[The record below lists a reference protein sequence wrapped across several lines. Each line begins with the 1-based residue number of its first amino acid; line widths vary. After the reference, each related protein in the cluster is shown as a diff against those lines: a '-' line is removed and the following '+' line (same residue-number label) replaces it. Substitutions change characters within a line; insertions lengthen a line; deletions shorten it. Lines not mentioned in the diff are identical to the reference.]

1 MRLQDPAGSHPGGVL
16 HPGGARC
23 AQRGQRHGEGR
34 LHHMAAR
41 GLGHGHG
48 RCAALAHCQ
57 LLLLLCAPVLAPAQ
71 GEGCFQVWRRKGWAV
86 GTGAALLWLV
96 M

>member
-1 MRLQDPAGSHPGGVL
+1 MIWPR
-16 HPGGARC
+16 
-23 AQRGQRHGEGR
+23 EGWA
-34 LHHMAAR
+34 M
-41 GLGHGHG
+41 GMG
-48 RCAALAHCQ
+48 AALLWLLDQ

-71 GEGCFQVWRRKGWAV
+71 GAGCVQVWRRKGWAV